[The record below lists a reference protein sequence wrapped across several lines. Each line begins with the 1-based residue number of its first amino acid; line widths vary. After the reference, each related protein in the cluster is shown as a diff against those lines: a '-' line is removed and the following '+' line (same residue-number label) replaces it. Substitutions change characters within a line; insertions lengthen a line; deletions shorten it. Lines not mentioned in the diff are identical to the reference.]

1 MALARYCQTSYRT
14 RKPLVEALE
23 HTRQELASTRALT
36 AEEQSKVAS
45 LQYDNRRLQAAA
57 QQAGEVEALEHA
69 AGEPHR
75 PVDLDDRLFNA
86 DLEAFRRL
94 EVDVRNLETFRK
106 NKDVI
111 LQYMKLLP
119 TVVE

>member
-1 MALARYCQTSYRT
+1 M
-14 RKPLVEALE
+14 E

-57 QQAGEVEALEHA
+57 QQAGEVEALRVEIQ
-69 AGEPHR
+69 
-75 PVDLDDRLFNA
+75 RLQHLELERNQFDA

>member
-1 MALARYCQTSYRT
+1 LALARYCQTSYRT
-14 RKPLVEALE
+14 RKPLVDALE
-23 HTRQELASTRALT
+23 RTKQELTSAKRLVV
-36 AEEQSKVAS
+36 EEQSKIAS
-45 LQYDNRRLQAAA
+45 LQYDNGILQAAA
-57 QQAGEVEALEHA
+57 QQAGEVEELQAEVRRLQHLEL
-69 AGEPHR
+69 ER
-75 PVDLDDRLFNA
+75 NQFSA

-94 EVDVRNLETFRK
+94 EVDVRNLDTFRK

>member
-1 MALARYCQTSYRT
+1 M
-14 RKPLVEALE
+14 ELE
-23 HTRQELASTRALT
+23 RNQF
-36 AEEQSKVAS
+36 
-45 LQYDNRRLQAAA
+45 D
-57 QQAGEVEALEHA
+57 
-69 AGEPHR
+69 
-75 PVDLDDRLFNA
+75 A